1 MSERELITA
10 VICQAALD
18 YFSNPKKV
26 KGKNTRNKLHK
37 MELVRFW
44 KDDARTW
51 FRSKSQKYGSFI
63 WYCGLIDLDPEYIL
77 RKIKKA

>member
-10 VICQAALD
+10 VICQAAEDVFYNVKRLKNKKRRD
-18 YFSNPKKV
+18 YERYYK
-26 KGKNTRNKLHK
+26 R
-37 MELVRFW
+37 
-44 KDDARTW
+44 DALMW
-51 FRSKSQKYGSFI
+51 FKSKSHKYGSFI